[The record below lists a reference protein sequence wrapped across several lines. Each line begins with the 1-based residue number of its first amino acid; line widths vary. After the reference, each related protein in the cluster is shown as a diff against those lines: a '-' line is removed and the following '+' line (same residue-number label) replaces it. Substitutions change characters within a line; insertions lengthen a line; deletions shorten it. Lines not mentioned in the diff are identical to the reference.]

1 MKITSTFVAG
11 LLATVAFA
19 ANAQPTQRPGVGAK
33 PATPAKPAVP
43 GTGTRPTVPAVR
55 AVPATPPT
63 KLQAPGKGRMPPG
76 K

>member
-19 ANAQPTQRPGVGAK
+19 VNAQPTQRPGVGAK

-63 KLQAPGKGRMPPG
+63 KPQPPGKGRMPSG